1 MENYNRLYHFNPN
14 DYGPEFFV
22 MSDSEENAIKALN
35 KHLKESEYFDFD
47 CEWKDEYFKPKSVQG
62 VLVHNGYTIDVYEQ
76 NQVIESEIA

>member
-1 MENYNRLYHFNPN
+1 MENNNRLYHFNPN

-35 KHLKESEYFDFD
+35 NQLKESEYFDFD
-47 CEWKDEYFKPKSVQG
+47 CQWGDTYFKPQSVNG
-62 VLVHNGYTIDVYEQ
+62 VLVRYGYTIDVYEQ